1 MEFVFEL
8 IVNFMLAVCRIGW
21 PAVSAAHR
29 LQIPA
34 PALEQ
39 DDEAH
44 GEFHFVGEVVRGSVA
59 VRIGPGDAPDDATG
73 AGGSD

>member
-44 GEFHFVGEVVRGSVA
+44 GEFRFVGGVVSGSDA
-59 VRIGPGDAPDDATG
+59 VRIGPGDAPDDAAG
-73 AGGSD
+73 AGGIN